1 MGGLFPSGIA
11 ELAKTAKSAKVLY
24 MENKLWY
31 EKIFCRKLF
40 QICDFLLVFH
50 MYDGSIFMWNG

>member
-31 EKIFCRKLF
+31 EQIFVANCSKYV
-40 QICDFLLVFH
+40 IS
-50 MYDGSIFMWNG
+50 Y